1 MNFKRPYLSLFRG
14 LLALTLVLVSQVV
27 IASTAEL
34 SSIRLGQTPDQT
46 RVVFEVKNNQNYQVM
61 RLSNPERIV
70 VDFHKAQSKVSFRS
84 QFFQDPRLAGIR
96 LSTNQARTRVVLDL
110 NDSFQFRYFTIDK
123 TPSRP
128 ERLVIDLTQVQLA
141 TNSAPKPVSEKEAYN
156 PVPSKP
162 EVFAEDLNT
171 PQPVSPKPTSAPKVA
186 SSVVASVPKV
196 ESNSATQSLLD
207 ANRDFA
213 TSKEFVVAIDPGH
226 GGRDV
231 GAIGPT
237 GVYEKD
243 VVLALSLRL
252 KHEIDQRPGMRAVL
266 TRERDVYLNL
276 SERIEIARRHQ
287 ADIFISVHADAY
299 PSGSPRGGSVY
310 VLSNRGASSIM
321 ARKLAQQEN
330 QALGAIQ
337 LAGRDMDVA
346 TVLTDLTREANLRA
360 SRNLGSTVLA
370 QMQQNNM
377 TLHKNTVQS
386 AEFAVLRSIDMP
398 SMLIEA
404 AFISNPYEERR
415 LQDSSFHT
423 TFARSVTQGLSRF
436 IEQTGHAPRW
446 GETLYVN
453 IDVQPGDTL
462 SVLAQNYGVSA
473 RELMR
478 LNNIR
483 NPNQLYVGRKLRV
496 PVTDKMMVQFEK
508 SYIVKRGDTLSEI
521 ALKNKISVQ
530 ELMRVNNLTN
540 ANQLFVGRE
549 LKIPVKQSLL
559 TVASN

>member
-1 MNFKRPYLSLFRG
+1 M
-14 LLALTLVLVSQVV
+14 LVLVSQVV
-27 IASTAEL
+27 IASAAEL

-46 RVVFEVKNNQNYQVM
+46 RVVFEVKNNQSYQIM
-61 RLSNPERIV
+61 RLSNPDRIV
-70 VDFHKAQSKVSFRS
+70 VDFHKAQSTVSFRS

-96 LSTNQARTRVVLDL
+96 LSTNKARTRVVLDL
-110 NDSFQFRYFTIDK
+110 HDAFQFRYFTIDK
-123 TPSRP
+123 TSTRP

-141 TNSAPKPVSEKEAYN
+141 TNSAPSPVVEKN
-156 PVPSKP
+156 VFSPVPSKP
-162 EVFAEDLNT
+162 QVLVEDLSR
-171 PQPVSPKPTSAPKVA
+171 PQPVSPKPISAPKVA
-186 SSVVASVPKV
+186 SSDVAFAPKV
-196 ESNSATQSLLD
+196 ERNAATQSLLD

-213 TSKEFVVAIDPGH
+213 SKKEFVVAIDPGH

-252 KHEIDQRPGMRAVL
+252 KREIDQQPGMRAVL
-266 TRERDVYLNL
+266 TRDRDVYLNL
-276 SERIEIARRHQ
+276 NERIEIARRHQ

-299 PSGSPRGGSVY
+299 PSGSPRGGSIY
-310 VLSNRGASSIM
+310 VLSNRGASSVM

-330 QALGAIQ
+330 KALGVIQ

-360 SRNLGSTVLA
+360 SRNLGATVLA

-386 AEFAVLRSIDMP
+386 AGFAVLRSIDMP

-415 LQDSSFHT
+415 LQDPSFHA

-446 GETLYVN
+446 GESLYVN

-462 SVLAQNYGVSA
+462 SVLAQNYGVSV

-521 ALKNKISVQ
+521 ALENKVSVQ
-530 ELMRVNNLTN
+530 ELMRINNLTN

-549 LKIPVKQSLL
+549 LKIPVKQGLL
-559 TVASN
+559 TVAAD